1 MNTHESWEKA
11 LKNTEIL
18 RSRIQELST
27 FSDTQVPYILLSE
40 SLSNHSD
47 TVVRKGEI
55 LVQKPSIILPPH
67 LPQFLGFDFQKE
79 KEFET
84 ENIMN
89 FLLVRGVELP
99 SLKYQ
104 NKTFSLNLYDGSLS
118 KAIDHF
124 ADDLQKQEDV
134 RTGLVAGPEDCWQ
147 FSVLIFIC
155 GQVAKNSDADI
166 RRLMQKYKKENS

>member
-124 ADDLQKQEDV
+124 TDDLQKQEDV
-134 RTGLVAGPEDCWQ
+134 RTGLMAGPEDCWQ